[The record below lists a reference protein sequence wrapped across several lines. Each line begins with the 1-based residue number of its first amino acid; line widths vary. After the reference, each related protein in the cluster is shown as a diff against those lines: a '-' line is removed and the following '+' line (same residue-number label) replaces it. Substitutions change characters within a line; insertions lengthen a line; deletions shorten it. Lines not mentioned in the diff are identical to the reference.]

1 MMVQNYT
8 DLLCDDP
15 AEGAGL
21 GLLALMAG
29 ISEECWCAGWMM
41 DNEFACWKAAESGIA
56 QNYGQSII
64 TVRQA
69 QLLRLLSLESG
80 GWWIWDGG
88 AKPKFIRLDKWF
100 ERLQSIKM
108 QEPA

>member
-1 MMVQNYT
+1 MVQNYT

-15 AEGAGL
+15 AEGARL

-41 DNEFACWKAAESGIA
+41 DNEFTCWKSVKSGYP
-56 QNYGQSII
+56 QSNGQSVI
-64 TVRQA
+64 TARQA
-69 QLLRLLSLESG
+69 LLLKLLSDEAG

-88 AKPKFIRLDKWF
+88 ARPKFISLDKWS
-100 ERLQSIKM
+100 ERLQSRKM
-108 QEPA
+108 QEQA